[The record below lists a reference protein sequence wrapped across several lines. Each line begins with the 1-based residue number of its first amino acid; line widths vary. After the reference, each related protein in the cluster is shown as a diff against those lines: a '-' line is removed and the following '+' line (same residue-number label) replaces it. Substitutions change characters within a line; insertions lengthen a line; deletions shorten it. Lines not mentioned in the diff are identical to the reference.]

1 MGWILNADRPIYA
14 QIVEKLSLDIAAGN
28 YKPGDKLPSVRE
40 FAIDAAVNPNTM
52 QKALSE
58 LEQLGLV
65 YSKRTSGRYIT
76 EDSQLLA
83 DYRQQLAVKETHAFL
98 LKMQKLGFDKKNTIK
113 LIEKEE
119 DLK

>member
-1 MGWILNADRPIYA
+1 MGWILDKDRPIYV
-14 QIVEKLSLDIAAGN
+14 QIVDKLSLDIAAGT

-65 YSKRTSGRYIT
+65 YSKRTNGRYVT
-76 EDSQLLA
+76 EDTQLLY
-83 DYRQQLAVKETHAFL
+83 DYRQQLASKETHAFL
-98 LKMQKLGFDKKNTIK
+98 LKMQRLGMNIEDTIT
-113 LIEKEE
+113 LIKKEE
-119 DLK
+119 QT